1 MPNIKSAEK
10 RVAISELRRARNRS
24 QRSEL
29 KTIIKK
35 TESAIASDPEK
46 ARDLITLSIKKLD
59 KAVTKGLIHKNAAAR
74 KKSRLMR
81 RLNSQSAVNG

>member
-1 MPNIKSAEK
+1 MPNIKSAKK
-10 RVAISELRRARNRS
+10 RVVISELRRARNRS

-29 KTIIKK
+29 RTLIKK
-35 TESAIASDPEK
+35 TENAIANEPEK
-46 ARDLITLSIKKLD
+46 ARELITLSVKKLD

-81 RLNSQSAVNG
+81 RFNSLSAS

>member
-1 MPNIKSAEK
+1 LPNIKSAEK